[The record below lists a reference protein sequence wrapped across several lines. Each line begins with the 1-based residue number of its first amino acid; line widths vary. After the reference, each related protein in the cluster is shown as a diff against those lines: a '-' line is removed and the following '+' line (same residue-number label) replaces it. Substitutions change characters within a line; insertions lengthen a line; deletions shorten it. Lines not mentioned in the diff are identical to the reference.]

1 MKVPPKR
8 IAKLRP
14 VPTLGQRALRYLREA
29 GIARSRD
36 LVAHGVT
43 RAALQRLVEN
53 AAVVRVGRGLY
64 ALAGTDLGE
73 KQSLAEA
80 ALAVPAGVVCLLSA
94 LQFHGLT
101 TQNPTSVWMAIGH
114 KARAPAGDKGVSL
127 RVVRFSGAALLTG
140 ITEHRVGGVT
150 IKLYGPAKT
159 VADCFK
165 FRHLV
170 GHDVAMEALRDC
182 LRERRATIDEIWTA
196 ARVDRVANLIRPYL
210 EALA

>member
-1 MKVPPKR
+1 MPSKR
-8 IAKLRP
+8 ISHRHPL
-14 VPTLGQRALRYLREA
+14 PTLAEKALLCLREA

-36 LVAHGVT
+36 LGAKGIT
-43 RAALQRLVEN
+43 RATLQRLVESG
-53 AAVVRVGRGLY
+53 AIARAGRGLY
-64 ALAGTDLGE
+64 SMPGVDLGE

-101 TQNPTSVWMAIGH
+101 TQNPAAVWIAIGH
-114 KARAPAGDKGVSL
+114 KARAPGDKGVPL
-127 RVVRFSGAALLTG
+127 RVVRLSGPSLITG
-140 ITEHRVGGVT
+140 ITEHRVGRITV
-150 IKLYGPAKT
+150 KVYGAAKT

-182 LRERRATIDEIWTA
+182 LRDRRATMDEIWAA